1 MISNTDLLWAVLRL
15 FVALPIVLIL
25 AYLLIK
31 YGLSRR
37 YAVVGGSKNRMRV
50 IEQLP
55 LGTKTVL
62 SLVALGDRYYLLA
75 HQDNA
80 IQFIKEFDQ
89 LPSLDKAVT
98 GDVVELIPR
107 SVLDLD
113 QNGEAAARNPATEL
127 EAAKNSGIFA
137 DLPQKGKTL
146 YAVGR
151 DYMERIRFRAGPKD
165 KSKR

>member
-1 MISNTDLLWAVLRL
+1 MNGELVWAILRL

-37 YAVVGGSKNRMRV
+37 YAVLGGNKNKMRLV
-50 IEQLP
+50 EQLP

-62 SLVALGDRYYLLA
+62 SLVELGDRYYLLA

-80 IQFIKEFDQ
+80 IQFIKDFDK
-89 LPSLDKAVT
+89 LPALDQDVA

-107 SVLDLD
+107 SVLELD
-113 QNGEAAARNPATEL
+113 RKGNMASRGPEAGLDSSR
-127 EAAKNSGIFA
+127 SGGVFA
-137 DLPQKGKTL
+137 DLPQKGRAL
-146 YAVGR
+146 YTVGR
-151 DYMERIRFRAGPKD
+151 DYVERIRIRANSKD
-165 KSKR
+165 KSKQ

>member
-1 MISNTDLLWAVLRL
+1 MISNTDLIWAVLRL

-37 YAVVGGSKNRMRV
+37 YAVLGGAKNKMRLV
-50 IEQLP
+50 EQLP

-62 SLVALGDRYYLLA
+62 SLVELGGRYYLLA

-80 IQFIKEFDQ
+80 IQFIKDFDK
-89 LPSLDKAVT
+89 LPPMDEAVT

-113 QNGEAAARNPATEL
+113 QHGEPAE
-127 EAAKNSGIFA
+127 KDSGAGSDSAGSGGVFA
-137 DLPQKGKTL
+137 DLPRKGKTL

-151 DYMERIRFRAGPKD
+151 DYVDKIRFRAGGKD
-165 KSKR
+165 KSKQ